1 MCQNRF
7 IARCATPFKTHL
19 LTASE
24 VVGFLLSGPASV
36 AVASSVETY
45 FDKMIPHSDNI
56 EGTCQ
61 SPLASSIQD
70 TGAQCSICPVFRDI
84 LSIFYT
90 F

>member
-1 MCQNRF
+1 MPRLSQRP
-7 IARCATPFKTHL
+7 PFKTHL

-36 AVASSVETY
+36 VVASSVETY

-70 TGAQCSICPVFRDI
+70 TGAQCSICLVFRDI